1 MFLDGLED
9 TGAGI
14 AVCVVVGVVD
24 DVIALISP
32 VVTGIDEEVVV
43 DVGCVEC
50 SVVVSDAVSVSDL
63 VSLVG
68 AGAGGAGFVTGGIGF
83 VVDAA
88 FGDSF

>member
-24 DVIALISP
+24 VIALISP
-32 VVTGIDEEVVV
+32 AVTGIDEEVVV